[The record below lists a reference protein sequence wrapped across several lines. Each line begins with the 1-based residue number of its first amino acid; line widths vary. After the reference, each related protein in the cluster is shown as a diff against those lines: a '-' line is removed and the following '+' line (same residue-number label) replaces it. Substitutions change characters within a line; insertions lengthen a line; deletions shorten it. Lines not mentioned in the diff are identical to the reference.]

1 MKNNFNKKVRDY
13 IKEIYYKYE
22 SCLCKKYN
30 PILIHN
36 NMNVLFLKLL
46 NDSEI
51 AYSGNNLVKKFVC
64 TRSIISMFRYQMY
77 VDYYMNLNLKQK
89 LDILTDDENTDFSKL
104 ISATTVSEIFNLS
117 SDINSSVANN
127 MLNTVLGFSNLSVYN
142 KILQVK
148 ALSME
153 DRKKLSEVDP
163 FIIDDFVNYDIE
175 VTSDFII
182 DRMSKLNNGI
192 YKDNNEKTYEE
203 TAAFIDSLLKL
214 DKSDKNIN
222 MLNELVIKSDTKLD
236 VTSDVSK
243 DEIKIILKSAYNK
256 SSDKS
261 LIKK

>member
-1 MKNNFNKKVRDY
+1 M
-13 IKEIYYKYE
+13 
-22 SCLCKKYN
+22 
-30 PILIHN
+30 
-36 NMNVLFLKLL
+36 
-46 NDSEI
+46 
-51 AYSGNNLVKKFVC
+51 
-64 TRSIISMFRYQMY
+64 
-77 VDYYMNLNLKQK
+77 
-89 LDILTDDENTDFSKL
+89 
-104 ISATTVSEIFNLS
+104 
-117 SDINSSVANN
+117 
-127 MLNTVLGFSNLSVYN
+127 
-142 KILQVK
+142 
-148 ALSME
+148 
-153 DRKKLSEVDP
+153 SEVDP

>member
-1 MKNNFNKKVRDY
+1 
-13 IKEIYYKYE
+13 
-22 SCLCKKYN
+22 
-30 PILIHN
+30 
-36 NMNVLFLKLL
+36 
-46 NDSEI
+46 
-51 AYSGNNLVKKFVC
+51 
-64 TRSIISMFRYQMY
+64 MFRYQMY

-104 ISATTVSEIFNLS
+104 ISATMVSEIFNLS

-192 YKDNNEKTYEE
+192 YKDNNEKTY
-203 TAAFIDSLLKL
+203 
-214 DKSDKNIN
+214 
-222 MLNELVIKSDTKLD
+222 
-236 VTSDVSK
+236 
-243 DEIKIILKSAYNK
+243 
-256 SSDKS
+256 
-261 LIKK
+261 